1 MAEESKSTYVIYNR
15 VGLFLGPILA
25 AGFLFA
31 PTPEGMSIEGQ
42 RGGAIAILM
51 AVWWLS
57 EALPLAATALLP
69 IALFP
74 LFGVIDA
81 RDVTAAYGDRNIFLF
96 AGGFFIAMAIQ
107 KWNLH
112 ERIALNIVC
121 RVGTRLSRL
130 VMGFMIASAFLSMWI
145 SNTATSLM
153 MLPIALAV
161 IDQLEKRLGAAT
173 AKTFSVSLLLG
184 VAYSCSIG
192 GVATLIGTPP
202 NIVFVAQYSELFPE
216 APEIGFLQW
225 MMVGV
230 PLMIVFLAITWL
242 LLTKVM
248 FRCPDIKDPKTT
260 AEIER
265 RLRELGAI
273 SRGELTVAIVA
284 TLTGLSWMFRSDIEI
299 GSFVIPG
306 WAGLFPAPGHIHDST
321 VAIFFSALLFVIP
334 IDWKK
339 GEFALDW
346 DWAKRIPWGILILF
360 GGGLALAKAFSDTG
374 LVDWLG
380 NKLTLLDGLPGVAIV
395 LCVALTLTFL
405 TELTSNT
412 ATTSVMLPILGGAA
426 APALGLNPLLVMIP
440 ATISASCAFMMP
452 VATPPNA
459 VVFGTDRLTIPQMAK
474 AGLALNLI
482 GTLLVTAVVYF
493 VALPVFGIDPGV
505 VPDWASST
513 P

>member
-1 MAEESKSTYVIYNR
+1 MAEDQKSSYALYNR
-15 VGLFLGPILA
+15 IGLFLGPLLSIAVL
-25 AGFLFA
+25 LA
-31 PTPEGMSIEGQ
+31 PTPEGMTPEGH
-42 RGGAIAILM
+42 RCGAVAILM
-51 AVWWLS
+51 AVWWLT

-74 LFGVIDA
+74 LLGVIGS
-81 RDVTAAYGDRNIFLF
+81 REVTSAYGDRNIFLF

-112 ERIALNIVC
+112 ERIALNIVY

-130 VMGFMIASAFLSMWI
+130 VLGFMIASAFLSMWI

-153 MLPIALAV
+153 MLPIAIAV
-161 IDQLEKRLGAAT
+161 IDQLEKRLGAA
-173 AKTFSVSLLLG
+173 KTQSFNICLLLG
-184 VAYSCSIG
+184 IAYACSIG

-202 NIVFVAQYSELFPE
+202 NIVFIAQYEGLFPE
-216 APEIGFLQW
+216 APTIGFLQW
-225 MMVGV
+225 MMIGV
-230 PLMIVFLAITWL
+230 PFMVVFLAIVWL
-242 LLTKVM
+242 LLTKVL
-248 FRCPDIKDPKTT
+248 FTCPDTADTGIG

-265 RLRELGAI
+265 RLRSLGRP
-273 SRGELTVAIVA
+273 SRGEWVVSIVA
-284 TLTGLSWMFRSDIEI
+284 TCTGLAWVFRSDIQI
-299 GSFVIPG
+299 GDFVIPG
-306 WAGLFPAPGHIHDST
+306 WGDLTFVPAFVDDST
-321 VAIFFSALLFVIP
+321 VAIFAAALLFVIP
-334 IDWKK
+334 VDWKR

-360 GGGLALAKAFSDTG
+360 GGGLALARAFSDSE
-374 LVDWLG
+374 LVLWLG
-380 NKLTLLDGLPGVAIV
+380 TKLTLLEGLPGVAV
-395 LCVALTLTFL
+395 VFCVAIALTFL

-459 VVFGTDRLTIPQMAK
+459 VVFGSDRLTIPQMAR
-474 AGLALNLI
+474 AGIFLNLI
-482 GTLLVTAVVYF
+482 GTLLVTALVYF
-493 VALPVFGIDPGV
+493 VALPVFGIDPNV
-505 VPDWASST
+505 VPDWAA

>member
-1 MAEESKSTYVIYNR
+1 MADDSKSNYVLYNR
-15 VGLFLGPILA
+15 VGLFLGPIA
-25 AGFLFA
+25 AIAFFLS
-31 PTPEGMSIEGQ
+31 PTPEGMSPEGQ
-42 RGGAIAILM
+42 RCGAVAILM
-51 AVWWLS
+51 AIWWLT
-57 EALPLAATALLP
+57 EALPLAGTALIP

-74 LFGVIDA
+74 LLGIISS

-112 ERIALNIVC
+112 ERIALNIVY
-121 RVGTRLSRL
+121 RVGTHLSRL
-130 VMGFMIASAFLSMWI
+130 VLGFMIASAFLSMWI

-161 IDQLEKRLGAAT
+161 IDQLEKRLSAAST
-173 AKTFSVSLLLG
+173 QTFNVCLLLG
-184 VAYSCSIG
+184 IAYACSIG
-192 GVATLIGTPP
+192 GISTLIGTPP
-202 NIVFVAQYSELFPE
+202 NIVFIAQYEGLFPD
-216 APEIGFLQW
+216 APTVGFLQW

-230 PLMIVFLAITWL
+230 PLMVVFLAVAWL
-242 LLTKVM
+242 LLTKVL
-248 FRCPDIKDPKTT
+248 FRCPDVKDPAVS
-260 AEIER
+260 AEIDR
-265 RLRELGAI
+265 RLHDLGPA
-273 SRGELTVAIVA
+273 SRGEWVVATVA
-284 TLTGLSWMFRSDIEI
+284 TMTGLAWIFRSDIEI

-306 WAGLFPAPGHIHDST
+306 WGDLAYVPAFVDDST
-321 VAIFFSALLFVIP
+321 VAIFAAALLFVIP

-339 GEFALDW
+339 GDFALDW

-360 GGGLALAKAFSDTG
+360 GGGLALAKAFADTG

-380 NKLTLLDGLPGVAIV
+380 GKLTLLDGLPGVV
-395 LCVALTLTFL
+395 VVFCVAIMLTFL

-412 ATTSVMLPILGGAA
+412 ATTSVMRPMLVGAA

-459 VVFGTDRLTIPQMAK
+459 VVFGSDRLTIPQMAR
-474 AGLALNLI
+474 AGIVLNLI
-482 GTLLVTAVVYF
+482 GTLLVTAIVYF
-493 VALPVFGIDPGV
+493 VALPVFGIEPNV
-505 VPDWASST
+505 VPDWAT